1 MPRDKRLFMTFPIDM
16 HRHPK
21 MLRLPPEVRWT
32 FVEMN
37 GEARLA
43 GNDGVFAAEDAEFMW
58 PREHLD
64 ALVASHPT
72 RPLVLRQGDTY
83 VIREFAE
90 HQQTVAEIERL
101 AEVSRQNG
109 AKGGR
114 PRKNP
119 AGTQPKPK
127 QVSSGTQREPTGT
140 QAKAESESE
149 SESEDP
155 TTYVSESSHVP
166 AARDATDSELSA
178 VGKRMAGQA
187 GLMDVAEIVRV
198 IRERTQRVVEPD
210 RAVTVARW
218 LIDKA
223 RDPNGPR
230 APQAYVL
237 TCIRDSPFEVQK
249 YIDDSGLAA

>member
-1 MPRDKRLFMTFPIDM
+1 MPRDKRLFMTLPIDM

-58 PREHLD
+58 PREH
-64 ALVASHPT
+64 
-72 RPLVLRQGDTY
+72 RQDDTY

-119 AGTQPKPK
+119 EGTQPKPK